1 MQSQTEKAA
10 LTITPKILNSYG
22 TTSNQEIQLWASRK
36 IPLTI
41 MMVRDLVKVLGPLNP
56 LEQGYADFGITTL
69 TASLSTCVTQL
80 EAGDHDQIMFAF
92 IEALNQCVHALERS
106 PSTIITTFPCIPTH
120 AEAAFKHQTHAVSVI
135 NIQKAIFIDNGLNKH
150 DLGQLIGLWTTIG
163 LEGRTALACKCLILA
178 RPELTKGKQKTER
191 GGKKQ
196 LESNNKAKVTVV
208 LDHVLNPL
216 HHTLTQNTR
225 LSFPEDVDPPQHL
238 YFFLEVTSIINDQA
252 KQVYMGSTIWP
263 FQLELHGTTYTIFAC
278 GFWNRRHYWCKV
290 LQSGEGDIIGV
301 WLHANLQNDGLAR
314 MVNKD
319 PQSLGGALPLTS
331 WVMYSRAWT
340 LEEEEHVTQ
349 SSKKIV
355 KDHPKAP
362 GEAPFVHLSK
372 LLQLPAQSTRE
383 LAVNFLNQM
392 VVDSANQSPT
402 LSADQAQFNFGL
414 LQSKRVKPTAKLF
427 NPEGERVEALDGDL
441 FECPEESIHPNLRSA
456 KPAEDLVSTP
466 HKLVIPPE
474 VLVLP
479 PEEPVIPPRVLV
491 LCPEELFI
499 PPEVLG
505 KATET
510 VLKSPAYSVQ
520 FAEDSVKLPDLDQIK
535 TEEECVQPPAT
546 TCTYPVW
553 NYSLGGVRA
562 WRGNSQLVRG

>member
-120 AEAAFKHQTHAVSVI
+120 AEAAFKHQTHA
-135 NIQKAIFIDNGLNKH
+135 
-150 DLGQLIGLWTTIG
+150 
-163 LEGRTALACKCLILA
+163 
-178 RPELTKGKQKTER
+178 
-191 GGKKQ
+191 
-196 LESNNKAKVTVV
+196 
-208 LDHVLNPL
+208 
-216 HHTLTQNTR
+216 
-225 LSFPEDVDPPQHL
+225 
-238 YFFLEVTSIINDQA
+238 
-252 KQVYMGSTIWP
+252 
-263 FQLELHGTTYTIFAC
+263 
-278 GFWNRRHYWCKV
+278 
-290 LQSGEGDIIGV
+290 
-301 WLHANLQNDGLAR
+301 
-314 MVNKD
+314 
-319 PQSLGGALPLTS
+319 
-331 WVMYSRAWT
+331 
-340 LEEEEHVTQ
+340 
-349 SSKKIV
+349 
-355 KDHPKAP
+355 
-362 GEAPFVHLSK
+362 
-372 LLQLPAQSTRE
+372 
-383 LAVNFLNQM
+383 
-392 VVDSANQSPT
+392 
-402 LSADQAQFNFGL
+402 
-414 LQSKRVKPTAKLF
+414 SKRVKPTAKLF

-535 TEEECVQPPAT
+535 TEEEDEERNNSGNIGIT
-546 TCTYPVW
+546 TPVVDG
-553 NYSLGGVRA
+553 LGA
-562 WRGNSQLVRG
+562 HAALGNSQIV